1 MSEIDELKARVTE
14 LEKELAELPM
24 KLLSDVK
31 KLMSM
36 HTHTVNSKVIWA
48 LPADVIKRMLGEKK
62 SVKEQVQVRD
72 DFKIKLTK
80 VGEIEDG

>member
-14 LEKELAELPM
+14 LEREIANLPM

-48 LPADVIKRMLGEKK
+48 LPADVLKRMLGESKNIN
-62 SVKEQVQVRD
+62 EQVQVRD
-72 DFKIKLTK
+72 DFSFTLTK
-80 VGEIEDG
+80 KGEVEDG